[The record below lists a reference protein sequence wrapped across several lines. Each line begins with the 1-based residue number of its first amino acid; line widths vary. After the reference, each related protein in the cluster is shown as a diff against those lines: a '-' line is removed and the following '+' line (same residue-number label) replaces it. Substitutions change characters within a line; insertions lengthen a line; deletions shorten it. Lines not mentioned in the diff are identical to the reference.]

1 MSGGFTGKILK
12 VNLSTKKISH
22 ETLNWDEA
30 RDFIGAKGLGAK
42 MLFDHLPPKTD
53 PLSPENILMFTT
65 GPLTGTKAQTSG
77 RGTVVTKS
85 PQTGLFLDSHF
96 GGYFAMEQKKAGW
109 DMILVTGK
117 SPTPVYITIVDE
129 HVELKDASSL
139 WGKECLQTHEWLHN
153 QEGKVKT
160 AVIGPAGEHAVKF
173 AAITIDGHRHA
184 GRGGSGA
191 VMGSKNLKAVTVK
204 GSHTIALDDAEH
216 FNQTAKEVRQ
226 KIMDN
231 DFIPTRRKLGTP
243 YLVKLINEWGFLPTR
258 NFQDGSFE
266 HAKDIDADTMQKR
279 IVVGSGACYNCV
291 IACWNKSQIKT
302 GPYKGT
308 SLIGPEYETLALMGS
323 NLGMKTIEDVAYLNE
338 RCNELGMDT
347 ISLGVVMSFA
357 IEAYH
362 KGVISRKDLDNIG
375 FDWGKTK
382 ELAALLKM
390 IAYRKNKVADIL
402 AEGVKSAS
410 QVLGH
415 DSQNYAMHVKGL
427 EIPGYDPRG
436 VFGMGLAY
444 ATSDRGAC
452 HQRAWTAKVEVLDP
466 DLDRFS
472 FKEKASMIK
481 NIQDERASFFSLV
494 LCDFAPISE
503 EDCVGMFNFATGF
516 HHTVDSYLQ
525 AGERIWNLIRLFN
538 LREGLDTKQDTLPPR
553 LLQESFSKGQ
563 AKGVAMTEKAY
574 QQCLQ
579 EYYSLRGW
587 DANGIPTA
595 KKLQQLGLT
604 HYAKQI
610 RVKTD
615 G

>member
-1 MSGGFTGKILK
+1 MSGGFTGKILTI
-12 VNLSTKKISH
+12 NLTTHKISK
-22 ETLNWDEA
+22 EPLNWEEA
-30 RDFIGAKGLGAK
+30 KDYIGAKGLGAK
-42 MLFDHLPPKTD
+42 LLFDRLPPMTD

-109 DMILVTGK
+109 DMILITGK
-117 SPTPVYITIVDE
+117 SPTPVYLCIVDD
-129 HVELKDASSL
+129 HVEIKDATSV
-139 WGKECLQTHEWLHN
+139 WGKECLQTHDWLQD

-160 AVIGPAGEHAVKF
+160 AVIGPAGEHVVKF

-191 VMGSKNLKAVTVK
+191 VMGSKNLKAITMK
-204 GSHTIALDDAEH
+204 GSQVVSLDDPDH

-231 DFIPTRRKLGTP
+231 EFIPTRRKLGTP

-266 HAKDIDADTMQKR
+266 HAKDIDAETMQEH
-279 IVVGSGACYNCV
+279 IVVGSGACFNCV
-291 IACWNKSQIKT
+291 IACWNKSQIQV

-362 KGVISRKDLDNIG
+362 KGVLRRQDLGNLDL
-375 FDWGKTK
+375 DWGKTK
-382 ELAALLKM
+382 ELSQLLTM
-390 IAYRKNKVADIL
+390 IAYRKNKTTDIL
-402 AEGVKSAS
+402 AEGVKTAS
-410 QVLGH
+410 QTLGQGTH
-415 DSQNYAMHVKGL
+415 DYAMHVKGP

-466 DLDRFS
+466 NIDRFS
-472 FKEKASMIK
+472 FKEKAAMIK

-503 EDCVGMFNFATGF
+503 EDCVDMFNSATGF
-516 HHTVDSYLQ
+516 DHTVERYLQ
-525 AGERIWNLIRLFN
+525 TGERIWNLIRLFN
-538 LREGLDTKQDTLPPR
+538 LREGLDTKEDTLPPR
-553 LLQESFSKGQ
+553 LLHESFSKGQ
-563 AKGVAMTEKAY
+563 AQGVTITEKAY

-579 EYYSLRGW
+579 EYYTLRGW
-587 DANGIPTA
+587 NTQGIPTA
-595 KKLQQLGLT
+595 KKLKELGLT
-604 HYAKQI
+604 HYGKKAG
-610 RVKTD
+610 VKMD